1 MAHIL
6 VVDNEERM
14 CKIIQAALEMA
25 NNTCKIS
32 FSGKSAL
39 EHLENES
46 FDLVITDLKMNDV
59 DGMQVLKKAKEYK
72 NPPEVILITAFASQ
86 QTAIDAMRLG
96 AYDYL
101 IKPFE
106 MDELVLRVDK
116 IMQHRQLEK
125 DYHKL
130 KQETDI
136 QQIPNII
143 GKSKKM
149 REVYNLIVK
158 VSEKDATVLITGESG
173 TGKELVAEAIH
184 LKSERAKNQF
194 VTINCAAL
202 PENLLESELFG
213 FEKGAFTGATQKKI
227 GLFEVANNGTIFLDE
242 IGDMPLGIQAKLLRV
257 LQNKEI
263 VRIGGIEKIEINARV
278 ITATNKNLE
287 KQIEENNFRSDLF
300 YRINIF
306 PIELPPLRERKEDI
320 PELIQHFLGKFGNKG
335 ITNSAKKILME
346 YNWPGNVRELV
357 NIIERSSIIADVTI
371 DNEHLPKNIKG
382 EKEENNIYDIPDEGI
397 NLEDVE
403 KNLILSAIKKADGN
417 KSNAADLL
425 GITRR
430 KLYSMMERFGLE
442 VKSK

>member
-14 CKIIQAALEMA
+14 CKIIQAALEMS

-39 EHLENES
+39 EHLEKES
-46 FDLVITDLKMNDV
+46 FDLVITDLKMNNV
-59 DGMQVLKKAKEYK
+59 DGMQVLKKAKEHK

-86 QTAIDAMRLG
+86 QTAIEAMRLG

-106 MDELVLRVDK
+106 MDELELRVDR

-125 DYHKL
+125 DFQKL
-130 KQETDI
+130 KQGSDTL
-136 QQIPNII
+136 QIPNII

-149 REVYNLIVK
+149 RDVYSLIDK
-158 VSEKDATVLITGESG
+158 VAEKDATVLIRGESG

-184 LKSERAKNQF
+184 LKSERAINQF
-194 VTINCAAL
+194 VTINCAAV

-213 FEKGAFTGATQKKI
+213 YEKGAFTGATQRKI

-263 VRIGGIEKIEINARV
+263 VRIGGIDKIEINARV
-278 ITATNKNLE
+278 IAATNKNLE
-287 KQIEENNFRSDLF
+287 ELIEENNFRSDLF

-306 PIELPPLRERKEDI
+306 PIEIPALRKRKEDL
-320 PELIQHFLGKFGNKG
+320 PELIQHFLGKFGNKS
-335 ITNSAKKILME
+335 ISNKAKKHLME

-357 NIIERSSIIADVTI
+357 NIIERTSIIADVTI
-371 DNEHLPKNIKG
+371 EVEHLPLNISG
-382 EKEENNIYDIPDEGI
+382 ESQINNLYDIPDEGI

-403 KNLILSAIKKADGN
+403 KNLIISAINKANGN
-417 KSNAADLL
+417 KSNAASLL

-442 VKSK
+442 K

>member
-25 NNTCKIS
+25 NNTCEIC
-32 FSGKSAL
+32 FSGQSAIEL
-39 EHLENES
+39 LKNES

-59 DGMQVLKKAKEYK
+59 DGIQVLKKAKEYK

-86 QTAIDAMRLG
+86 QTAIEAMRLG

-106 MDELVLRVDK
+106 MDELVLRVNR
-116 IMQHRQLEK
+116 IMQHRQLENEFQ
-125 DYHKL
+125 KL
-130 KQETDI
+130 KQESNVL
-136 QQIPNII
+136 QIPNIV

-149 REVYNLIVK
+149 REVYRLIDK
-158 VSEKDATVLITGESG
+158 VAEKDATVLIRGESG

-184 LKSERAKNQF
+184 LKSDRAKNQF
-194 VTINCAAL
+194 VTINCAAV

-213 FEKGAFTGATQKKI
+213 YEKGAFTGANQKKI
-227 GLFEVANNGTIFLDE
+227 GLFEVANKGTIFLDE

-263 VRIGGIEKIEINARV
+263 VRIGGIEKIEISARV
-278 ITATNKNLE
+278 IAATNKNLE
-287 KQIEENNFRSDLF
+287 ELIEENNFRSDLF

-306 PIELPPLRERKEDI
+306 PIVVPPLRERKEDL
-320 PELIQHFLGKFGNKG
+320 PELVQHFLGKFGDKSIRN
-335 ITNSAKKILME
+335 NAKKQLME
-346 YNWPGNVRELV
+346 YDWPGNVRELV
-357 NIIERSSIIADVTI
+357 NIIERASIIADAAIEV
-371 DNEHLPKNIKG
+371 EHLPLNITG
-382 EKEENNIYDIPDEGI
+382 EAKVNNIYDIPDEGI
-397 NLEDVE
+397 NLEEVE
-403 KNLILSAIKKADGN
+403 KNLILAAIKKADGN
-417 KSNAADLL
+417 KSNAAELL

-430 KLYSMMERFGLE
+430 KLYSMMERFGIE
-442 VKSK
+442 V

>member
-14 CKIIQAALEMA
+14 CKIIQAALELS
-25 NNTCKIS
+25 NNSCKIS
-32 FSGKSAL
+32 FSGKSAM
-39 EHLENES
+39 EHLKNES

-59 DGMQVLKKAKEYK
+59 DGLQVLKKAKEYK

-86 QTAIDAMRLG
+86 QTAIEAMRLG

-106 MDELVLRVDK
+106 MDELVLRVDR

-125 DYHKL
+125 DLQKL
-130 KQETDI
+130 KQESDI
-136 QQIPNII
+136 PQIPSIV

-149 REVYNLIVK
+149 REVYSLIDK
-158 VSEKDATVLITGESG
+158 VAEKDATVLIRGESG

-184 LKSERAKNQF
+184 SKSDRANNQF
-194 VTINCAAL
+194 VTINCAAV

-213 FEKGAFTGATQKKI
+213 YEKGAFTGATQRKI

-263 VRIGGIEKIEINARV
+263 VRIGGIDKIEINARV
-278 ITATNKNLE
+278 LAATNKNLE
-287 KQIEENNFRSDLF
+287 DLIEENNFRSDLF

-306 PIELPPLRERKEDI
+306 PIEIPALRQRKEDL
-320 PELIQHFLGKFGNKG
+320 PELIQHFLGKFGDKTISNK
-335 ITNSAKKILME
+335 AKKHLME

-357 NIIERSSIIADVTI
+357 NVIERASIIADVTI
-371 DNEHLPKNIKG
+371 ELEHLPLNITG
-382 EKEENNIYDIPDEGI
+382 ELQINNLYDIPDEGI
-397 NLEDVE
+397 KLEDVE
-403 KNLILSAIKKADGN
+403 KKLIMSAINKANGN
-417 KSNAADLL
+417 KSNAAELL

-442 VKSK
+442 K

>member
-25 NNTCKIS
+25 NNTCKIC
-32 FSGKSAL
+32 FSGQSAIEIL
-39 EHLENES
+39 KNES
-46 FDLVITDLKMNDV
+46 FDLVVTDLKMNDV
-59 DGMQVLKKAKEYK
+59 DGMQVLKYAKEIK
-72 NPPEVILITAFASQ
+72 NSPEVILITAFASQ
-86 QTAIDAMRLG
+86 QTAIEAMRLG

-106 MDELVLRVDK
+106 MDELVLRVDR

-125 DYHKL
+125 DFQKL
-130 KQETDI
+130 KQESDVL
-136 QQIPNII
+136 QIPNIV

-149 REVYNLIVK
+149 REVYSLIEK
-158 VSEKDATVLITGESG
+158 VAEKDATVLIRGESG

-184 LKSERAKNQF
+184 LKSDRAKNQF
-194 VTINCAAL
+194 VTINCAAV

-213 FEKGAFTGATQKKI
+213 YEKGAFTGANQKKI

-263 VRIGGIEKIEINARV
+263 FRIGGVEKIEINARV

-287 KQIEENNFRSDLF
+287 ELIEENSFRSDLF

-306 PIELPPLRERKEDI
+306 PIVVPPLRERKEDL
-320 PELIQHFLGKFGNKG
+320 PELIQHILGGFGNKS
-335 ITNSAKKILME
+335 ITNNAKKHLME
-346 YNWPGNVRELV
+346 YDWPGNVRELV
-357 NIIERSSIIADVTI
+357 NIIERASIIADAAI
-371 DNEHLPKNIKG
+371 EIEHLPLNITG
-382 EKEENNIYDIPDEGI
+382 ETKLNNIYDIPDEGI
-397 NLEDVE
+397 NLEEVE
-403 KNLILSAIKKADGN
+403 KNLILAAIKKADGN
-417 KSNAADLL
+417 KSNAAELL

-430 KLYSMMERFGLE
+430 KLYSMMERFGME
-442 VKSK
+442 V

>member
-14 CKIIQAALEMA
+14 CKLIQAALELA
-25 NNTCKIS
+25 NNTCKTS

-39 EHLENES
+39 EQLENDS

-59 DGMQVLKKAKEYK
+59 DGLQVLKKVKGYS
-72 NPPEVILITAFASQ
+72 NSPEVILITAFASQ
-86 QTAIDAMRLG
+86 QTAIEAMRLG

-106 MDELVLRVDK
+106 MDELILRVDR

-125 DYHKL
+125 EYHKL
-130 KQETDI
+130 RQETDVV
-136 QQIPNII
+136 QIPNII

-149 REVYNLIVK
+149 REVYNLIKK
-158 VSEKDATVLITGESG
+158 VSEKDASVLIKGESG
-173 TGKELVAEAIH
+173 TGKELVAEAVH
-184 LKSERAKNQF
+184 LKSGRANNQF
-194 VTINCAAL
+194 VTINCAAV

-213 FEKGAFTGATQKKI
+213 YEKGAFTGATQNKI

-242 IGDMPLGIQAKLLRV
+242 IGDIPLGIQPKLLRV

-263 VRIGGIEKIEINARV
+263 VRIGGIDKIKINARV

-287 KQIEENNFRSDLF
+287 ELIKENKFRSDLF

-306 PIELPPLRERKEDI
+306 PIEIPPLRERKEDL
-320 PELIQHFLGKFGNKG
+320 PELIQHFLGKFGNKS
-335 ITNSAKKILME
+335 ITNNAKKLLME
-346 YNWPGNVRELV
+346 YNWPGNIRELV
-357 NIIERSSIIADVTI
+357 NIIERASIIADAAI
-371 DNEHLPKNIKG
+371 ELKHLPLNIIGATKV
-382 EKEENNIYDIPDEGI
+382 NNLYDIPDEGI
-397 NLEDVE
+397 ILEEVE
-403 KNLILSAIKKADGN
+403 KNLILSALNKADGN
-417 KSNAADLL
+417 KSNAANLL

-430 KLYSMMERFGLE
+430 KLYSMIERFEIE
-442 VKSK
+442 V

>member
-14 CKIIQAALEMA
+14 CKIIRAALEME

-39 EHLENES
+39 KHLENES

-86 QTAIDAMRLG
+86 QTAIEAMRLG

-106 MDELVLRVDK
+106 MDELILRVNR
-116 IMQHRQLEK
+116 IMQYRQLEK

-149 REVYNLIVK
+149 REVYNLIAK
-158 VSEKDATVLITGESG
+158 VSEKDATVLIRGESG

-184 LKSERAKNQF
+184 LGSERAKNQF

-263 VRIGGIEKIEINARV
+263 VRIGGIEKIEINARI

-320 PELIQHFLGKFGNKG
+320 PELIQYFLGKYGNKG
-335 ITNSAKKILME
+335 ITNRTKKILME

-357 NIIERSSIIADVTI
+357 NIIERSSIVADVTI
-371 DNEHLPKNIKG
+371 DNEHLPMNIKG
-382 EKEENNIYDIPDEGI
+382 EKEENNIYNIPDEGI
-397 NLEDVE
+397 NLEEVE
-403 KNLILSAIKKADGN
+403 KNLIMSALKKASGN
-417 KSNAADLL
+417 KSNAANLL

-430 KLYSMMERFGLE
+430 KLYSMIERLGLE
-442 VKSK
+442 VKLK